1 MIIRHFPQQCSAQ
14 VSQVLYH
21 LSQWQCVSI
30 DLDLPVTVTSGI
42 ITCLAGNLELNLHLP
57 LLLGGGHT
65 QCICLKKFF
74 KIVLGRDVPPT
85 LT

>member
-30 DLDLPVTVTSGI
+30 DLELPVTVTSGI
-42 ITCLAGNLELNLHLP
+42 IYYMFSRESGTKPSFAIVTGWGSHP
-57 LLLGGGHT
+57 LYLF
-65 QCICLKKFF
+65 I
-74 KIVLGRDVPPT
+74 
-85 LT
+85 